1 MCLNSVLNYNKLIT
15 LYISNRGLFNR
26 SSYET
31 DWDGKQVSDLLTI
44 SLPLWDGQ
52 GDPPK
57 IA

>member
-1 MCLNSVLNYNKLIT
+1 M
-15 LYISNRGLFNR
+15 

-44 SLPLWDGQ
+44 SLPLWDEQ